1 MITRCIQCKKLR
13 WKRLTWTLKDK
24 PGRLCVMCHSEL
36 IAFAVKESS
45 RMVVELGEKMIR
57 DNKEQIELLLQLVE
71 KKAADE

>member
-1 MITRCIQCKKLR
+1 
-13 WKRLTWTLKDK
+13 
-24 PGRLCVMCHSEL
+24 MCHSEL